1 MVMRELDDDSKYS
14 EYDAMMHLQTHGRAD
29 FQMNGFK
36 INALFVFSIT
46 RHVTEIVPNS

>member
-1 MVMRELDDDSKYS
+1 MVVRELDEDSKYS
-14 EYDAMMHLQTHGRAD
+14 EYDAMMHPQTHGRAN

-46 RHVTEIVPNS
+46 RHVIQIVPNS